1 MISTQILIYTIY
13 STLCGSDVVVHCFI
27 RKVLHSLTGARV
39 ISAAIVFKL
48 IFYLCHCFMF

>member
-27 RKVLHSLTGARV
+27 RKVLHSLTGAHV